1 MAIKMNLK
9 ENIVRIKE
17 MMGLVTESKA
27 YLLRRVTVDK
37 INTEFK
43 ESLDYVTYKL
53 KGNYGLKNFQ
63 GRVINVM
70 MDGLHGE
77 LSNWG
82 TDHFPYY
89 EIEEFLLDT
98 YSDEMVERYHQ
109 MYGDEHLRNLQE
121 ETINEDFKE
130 DLIKILD
137 RDGLETASKLVSG
150 YDNLVNLLGDYQIP
164 KEVKIKTIKEYMER
178 IGGIGL
184 AEINQD
190 AIPYMETNTEYQEI
204 VYLGINNVIID
215 VWGGYKNQTHLEE
228 FPVRYEVLPEKLI
241 DDILEI
247 ILNELPEYNL

>member
-1 MAIKMNLK
+1 MNLQK
-9 ENIVRIKE
+9 QISRIQS

-53 KGNYGLKNFQ
+53 KGDYGLKNFQ
-63 GRVINVM
+63 SRVINVM

-98 YSDEMVERYHQ
+98 YSDEMVERYRQ

-121 ETINEDFKE
+121 ETINEDFKG
-130 DLIKILD
+130 DLIKTID
-137 RDGLETASKLVSG
+137 REGLETASKLVSG

-164 KEVKIKTIKEYMER
+164 KKVKIKTIKDYMER
-178 IGGIGL
+178 IGGL
-184 AEINQD
+184 SLFDVNQSP
-190 AIPYMETNTEYQEI
+190 IPYRETNTEYQEI
-204 VYLGINNVIID
+204 VHLSINSIVVDRWENQIHLG
-215 VWGGYKNQTHLEE
+215 E
-228 FPVRYEVLPEKLI
+228 FPVRYEILPEKLI
-241 DDILEI
+241 DDILDI
-247 ILNELPEYNL
+247 ILNELPEYDL

>member
-1 MAIKMNLK
+1 MNLK
-9 ENIVRIKE
+9 ESIKKILKE
-17 MMGLVTESKA
+17 ERKPSS
-27 YLLRRVTVDK
+27 YLIRRVTADR
-37 INTEFK
+37 INDEFK
-43 ESLDYVTYKL
+43 GSLDYVSYKL
-53 KGNYGLKNFQ
+53 KGNYGLKKFQ
-63 GRVINVM
+63 DRVMTVM

-82 TDHFPYY
+82 RDDFPYE

-130 DLIKILD
+130 DLIKVID

-150 YDNLVNLLGDYQIP
+150 YDNLINLLGDYQIP
-164 KEVKIKTIKEYMER
+164 KKVKIRTIKEYMER
-178 IGGIGL
+178 IGGL
-184 AEINQD
+184 SLFEVNQEP
-190 AIPYMETNTEYQEI
+190 IPYRETNTEYQEI
-204 VYLGINNVIID
+204 VHLSINSIVVD
-215 VWGGYKNQTHLEE
+215 RWGGYENQTHLGE

-247 ILNELPEYNL
+247 ILNELPEYNLYN

>member
-1 MAIKMNLK
+1 MNLK
-9 ENIVRIKE
+9 ESIKKILKEERKPSSYLIRRFTADRIN
-17 MMGLVTESKA
+17 
-27 YLLRRVTVDK
+27 D
-37 INTEFK
+37 EFK
-43 ESLDYVTYKL
+43 DSLDYVSYKL
-53 KGNYGLKNFQ
+53 KGNYGLKKFKD
-63 GRVINVM
+63 RVMTVM

-82 TDHFPYY
+82 RDDFPYE

-130 DLIKILD
+130 DLIKVID

-150 YDNLVNLLGDYQIP
+150 YDNLINLLGDYQIP
-164 KEVKIKTIKEYMER
+164 KKVKIRTIKEYMER
-178 IGGIGL
+178 IGGL
-184 AEINQD
+184 SLFEVNQEP
-190 AIPYMETNTEYQEI
+190 ILYRETNTEYQEI
-204 VYLGINNVIID
+204 VHLSINNVIID
-215 VWGGYKNQTHLEE
+215 RWGGYENQTHLGE

-247 ILNELPEYNL
+247 ILNELPEYNLYN

>member
-1 MAIKMNLK
+1 MTLK
-9 ENIVRIKE
+9 ESIRKVLREERNPSSYLIRRFTADRIND
-17 MMGLVTESKA
+17 V
-27 YLLRRVTVDK
+27 
-37 INTEFK
+37 FK
-43 ESLDYVTYKL
+43 DSLDYVSYKL
-53 KGNYGLKNFQ
+53 KGNYGLKKFKD
-63 GRVINVM
+63 RVMTVM

-82 TDHFPYY
+82 RDDFPYE

-130 DLIKILD
+130 DLIKVID

-150 YDNLVNLLGDYQIP
+150 YDNLINLLGDYQIP
-164 KEVKIKTIKEYMER
+164 KKVKIRTIKEYMER
-178 IGGIGL
+178 IGGL
-184 AEINQD
+184 SLFEVNQEP
-190 AIPYMETNTEYQEI
+190 ILYRETNTEYQEI
-204 VYLGINNVIID
+204 VHLSINNVIID
-215 VWGGYKNQTHLEE
+215 RWGGYENQTHLGE

-247 ILNELPEYNL
+247 ILNELPEYNLYN

>member
-1 MAIKMNLK
+1 MNLK
-9 ENIVRIKE
+9 ESIKKILKE
-17 MMGLVTESKA
+17 ERKPSS
-27 YLLRRVTVDK
+27 YLIRRVTADR
-37 INTEFK
+37 INDEFK
-43 ESLDYVTYKL
+43 GSLDYVSYKL
-53 KGNYGLKNFQ
+53 KGNYGLKKFQ
-63 GRVINVM
+63 DRVMTVM

-82 TDHFPYY
+82 RDDFPYE

-130 DLIKILD
+130 DLIKVID

-150 YDNLVNLLGDYQIP
+150 YDNLINLLGDYQIP
-164 KEVKIKTIKEYMER
+164 KKVKIRTIKEYMER
-178 IGGIGL
+178 IGGL
-184 AEINQD
+184 SLFEVNQEP
-190 AIPYMETNTEYQEI
+190 ILYRETNTEYQEI
-204 VYLGINNVIID
+204 VHLSINNVIID
-215 VWGGYKNQTHLEE
+215 RWGGYENQTHLGE

-247 ILNELPEYNL
+247 ILNELPEHDL

>member
-1 MAIKMNLK
+1 MLK

-17 MMGLVTESKA
+17 MMGLITESKA

-37 INTEFK
+37 INAEFK
-43 ESLDYVTYKL
+43 ESLDYVSYKL

-63 GRVINVM
+63 SRVINVM

-98 YSDEMVERYHQ
+98 YSDEMVERYRQ

-121 ETINEDFKE
+121 ETINEDFKG
-130 DLIKILD
+130 DLIKTID
-137 RDGLETASKLVSG
+137 REGLETASKLVSG

-164 KEVKIKTIKEYMER
+164 KKVKIKTIRDYMER
-178 IGGIGL
+178 IGGL
-184 AEINQD
+184 SLFDVNQSP
-190 AIPYMETNTEYQEI
+190 IPYRETNTEYQEI
-204 VYLGINNVIID
+204 VHLSINSIVVD
-215 VWGGYKNQTHLEE
+215 RWGGYENQTHLGE
-228 FPVRYEVLPEKLI
+228 FPVRYEVLTEKLI

-247 ILNELPEYNL
+247 ILNELPEYDL

>member
-1 MAIKMNLK
+1 MTLK
-9 ENIVRIKE
+9 ESIKKILKE
-17 MMGLVTESKA
+17 ERKPSS
-27 YLLRRVTVDK
+27 YLIRRVTADR
-37 INTEFK
+37 INDEFK
-43 ESLDYVTYKL
+43 GSLDYVSYKL
-53 KGNYGLKNFQ
+53 KGNYGLKKFQ
-63 GRVINVM
+63 DRVMTVM

-82 TDHFPYY
+82 RDDFPYE

-130 DLIKILD
+130 DLIKVID

-150 YDNLVNLLGDYQIP
+150 YDNLINLLGDYQIP
-164 KEVKIKTIKEYMER
+164 KKVKIRTIKEYMER
-178 IGGIGL
+178 IGGL
-184 AEINQD
+184 SLFEVNQEP
-190 AIPYMETNTEYQEI
+190 ILYRETNTEYQEI
-204 VYLGINNVIID
+204 VHLSINNVIID
-215 VWGGYKNQTHLEE
+215 RWGGYENQTHLGE

-247 ILNELPEYNL
+247 ILNELPEYNLYN

>member
-1 MAIKMNLK
+1 MTLK
-9 ENIVRIKE
+9 ESIKKILKE
-17 MMGLVTESKA
+17 ERKPSS
-27 YLLRRVTVDK
+27 YLIRRVTADR
-37 INTEFK
+37 INDEFK
-43 ESLDYVTYKL
+43 GSLDYVSYKL
-53 KGNYGLKNFQ
+53 KGNYGLKKFQ
-63 GRVINVM
+63 DRVMTVM

-82 TDHFPYY
+82 RDDFPYE

-130 DLIKILD
+130 DLIKVLD

-164 KEVKIKTIKEYMER
+164 KEVKIKTIKKYMER

-184 AEINQD
+184 EEINQIT
-190 AIPYMETNTEYQEI
+190 IPYTETNTEYQEI
-204 VYLGINNVIID
+204 VYLGINNVIVDI
-215 VWGGYKNQTHLEE
+215 WGGYKNQTHLGE
-228 FPVRYEVLPEKLI
+228 FPVRYENLTEKTI
-241 DDILEI
+241 DDIVEI
-247 ILNELPEYNL
+247 VLNELPEYNLYN

>member
-1 MAIKMNLK
+1 MMLK

-17 MMGLVTESKA
+17 MMGLITESKA
-27 YLLRRVTVDK
+27 YLLRRVTADK
-37 INTEFK
+37 INDEFK
-43 ESLDYVTYKL
+43 DSLDYVTYKL

-63 GRVINVM
+63 SRVINVM

-82 TDHFPYY
+82 MDDFPYE
-89 EIEEFLLDT
+89 EIEKFLLDT

-130 DLIKILD
+130 DLIKVLD

-150 YDNLVNLLGDYQIP
+150 YDNLINLLGDYQIP
-164 KEVKIKTIKEYMER
+164 KKVKIRTIKEYMER
-178 IGGIGL
+178 IRGVGL

-190 AIPYMETNTEYQEI
+190 AIPYIETNTEYQEI
-204 VYLGINNVIID
+204 VHLGINNVIID
-215 VWGGYKNQTHLEE
+215 RWGGYKNQTHLGQ
-228 FPVRYEVLPEKLI
+228 FPVRYENLTEKII
-241 DDILEI
+241 DDIIEI
-247 ILNELPEYNL
+247 VLNELPEYNLYN

>member
-1 MAIKMNLK
+1 MNLQ

-53 KGNYGLKNFQ
+53 KGNYGLKNFKE
-63 GRVINVM
+63 RVINVM

-82 TDHFPYY
+82 TDHFPYE

-98 YSDEMVERYHQ
+98 YSDEMVERYRQ
-109 MYGDEHLRNLQE
+109 MYSDEHLRNLQE
-121 ETINEDFKE
+121 ETINEDFKG
-130 DLIKILD
+130 DLIKTID
-137 RDGLETASKLVSG
+137 REGLETASKLVSG

-164 KEVKIKTIKEYMER
+164 KKVKIKTIRDYMEN
-178 IGGIGL
+178 IGGL
-184 AEINQD
+184 SLFDVNQEP
-190 AIPYMETNTEYQEI
+190 IPYRETNTEYQEI
-204 VYLGINNVIID
+204 VHLSINSIVVD
-215 VWGGYKNQTHLEE
+215 RWGGYENQTHLGE

-241 DDILEI
+241 DDVLEI
-247 ILNELPEYNL
+247 ILNELPEHDL

>member
-1 MAIKMNLK
+1 MNLIESINKILK
-9 ENIVRIKE
+9 EERKP
-17 MMGLVTESKA
+17 SS
-27 YLLRRVTVDK
+27 YLIRRVTADR
-37 INTEFK
+37 INDEFK
-43 ESLDYVTYKL
+43 GSLDYVSYKL
-53 KGNYGLKNFQ
+53 KGNYGLKKFQ
-63 GRVINVM
+63 DRVMTVM

-82 TDHFPYY
+82 RDDFPYE

-130 DLIKILD
+130 DLIKVID

-150 YDNLVNLLGDYQIP
+150 YDNLINLLGDYQIP
-164 KEVKIKTIKEYMER
+164 KKVKIRTIKEYMER
-178 IGGIGL
+178 IGGL
-184 AEINQD
+184 SLFEVNQEP
-190 AIPYMETNTEYQEI
+190 ILYRETNTEYQEI
-204 VYLGINNVIID
+204 VHLSINNVIID
-215 VWGGYKNQTHLEE
+215 RWGGYENQTHLGE

-247 ILNELPEYNL
+247 ILNELPEYNLYN

>member
-1 MAIKMNLK
+1 MILK

-53 KGNYGLKNFQ
+53 KGNYGLKNFKE
-63 GRVINVM
+63 RVINVM

-82 TDHFPYY
+82 TDHFPYE

-109 MYGDEHLRNLQE
+109 MYSDEHLRNLQE
-121 ETINEDFKE
+121 ETINEDFKG
-130 DLIKILD
+130 DLIKTID
-137 RDGLETASKLVSG
+137 REGLETASKLVSG

-164 KEVKIKTIKEYMER
+164 KQVKIKTIRDYMEN
-178 IGGIGL
+178 IGGL
-184 AEINQD
+184 SLFDFYQSP
-190 AIPYMETNTEYQEI
+190 IPYRETNTEYQEI
-204 VYLGINNVIID
+204 VHLSINSIVVD
-215 VWGGYKNQTHLEE
+215 RWGGYENQTHLGE

-247 ILNELPEYNL
+247 ILNELPEHDL

>member
-1 MAIKMNLK
+1 MLK

-53 KGNYGLKNFQ
+53 KGNYGLKNFKE
-63 GRVINVM
+63 RVINVM

-82 TDHFPYY
+82 TDHFPYE

-109 MYGDEHLRNLQE
+109 MYSDEHLRNLQE

-130 DLIKILD
+130 DLIKTID
-137 RDGLETASKLVSG
+137 REGLETASKLVSG

-164 KEVKIKTIKEYMER
+164 KEVKIKTIRDYMEN
-178 IGGIGL
+178 IGGL
-184 AEINQD
+184 SLFEVNQEP
-190 AIPYMETNTEYQEI
+190 IPYRETNTEYQEI
-204 VYLGINNVIID
+204 VHLSINSIVVD
-215 VWGGYKNQTHLEE
+215 RWGGYENQTYLGE

-247 ILNELPEYNL
+247 ILNELPEHDL

>member
-1 MAIKMNLK
+1 MLK

-17 MMGLVTESKA
+17 MMGLITESKA
-27 YLLRRVTVDK
+27 YLLRRVTADK
-37 INTEFK
+37 INDEFK
-43 ESLDYVTYKL
+43 DSLDYVTYKL

-63 GRVINVM
+63 SRVINVM

-121 ETINEDFKE
+121 ETINEDFKG
-130 DLIKILD
+130 DLIKTID
-137 RDGLETASKLVSG
+137 REGLETASKLVSG

-164 KEVKIKTIKEYMER
+164 KKVKIKTIRDYMER
-178 IGGIGL
+178 IGGL
-184 AEINQD
+184 SLFDVNQSP
-190 AIPYMETNTEYQEI
+190 IPYRETNTEYQEI
-204 VYLGINNVIID
+204 VHLSINSIVVD
-215 VWGGYKNQTHLEE
+215 RWGGYENQTHLGE
-228 FPVRYEVLPEKLI
+228 FPVRYEVLTEKLI

-247 ILNELPEYNL
+247 ILNELPEYDL

>member
-1 MAIKMNLK
+1 MMLK

-53 KGNYGLKNFQ
+53 KGNYGLKNFKE
-63 GRVINVM
+63 RVINVM

-82 TDHFPYY
+82 TDHFPYE

-98 YSDEMVERYHQ
+98 YSDEMVERYRQ
-109 MYGDEHLRNLQE
+109 MYSDEHLRNLQE
-121 ETINEDFKE
+121 ETINEDFKG
-130 DLIKILD
+130 DLIKTID
-137 RDGLETASKLVSG
+137 REGLETASKLVSG

-164 KEVKIKTIKEYMER
+164 KKDKIKTIRDYMEN
-178 IGGIGL
+178 IGGL
-184 AEINQD
+184 SLFDVNQEP
-190 AIPYMETNTEYQEI
+190 IPYRETNTEYQEI
-204 VYLGINNVIID
+204 VHLSINSIVVD
-215 VWGGYKNQTHLEE
+215 RWGGYENQTHLGE
-228 FPVRYEVLPEKLI
+228 FPVRYEILPEKLI
-241 DDILEI
+241 DDILNI
-247 ILNELPEYNL
+247 ILNELPEHDL

>member
-1 MAIKMNLK
+1 MNLK
-9 ENIVRIKE
+9 ESIKKILKE
-17 MMGLVTESKA
+17 ERKPSS
-27 YLLRRVTVDK
+27 YLIRRVTADR
-37 INTEFK
+37 INDEFK
-43 ESLDYVTYKL
+43 GSLDYVSYKL
-53 KGNYGLKNFQ
+53 KGNYGLKKFQ
-63 GRVINVM
+63 DRVMTVM

-82 TDHFPYY
+82 RDDFPYE

-130 DLIKILD
+130 DLIKVID

-150 YDNLVNLLGDYQIP
+150 YDNLINLLGDYQIP
-164 KEVKIKTIKEYMER
+164 KKVKIRTIKEYMER
-178 IGGIGL
+178 IGGL
-184 AEINQD
+184 SLFEVNQEP
-190 AIPYMETNTEYQEI
+190 ILYRETNTEYQEI
-204 VYLGINNVIID
+204 VHLSINNVIID
-215 VWGGYKNQTHLEE
+215 RWGGYENQTHLGE

-247 ILNELPEYNL
+247 ILNELPEYNLYN

>member
-1 MAIKMNLK
+1 MNLK
-9 ENIVRIKE
+9 ESIKKILKEERKPSSYLIRRFTADRIND
-17 MMGLVTESKA
+17 V
-27 YLLRRVTVDK
+27 
-37 INTEFK
+37 FK
-43 ESLDYVTYKL
+43 DSLDYVSYKL
-53 KGNYGLKNFQ
+53 KGNYGLKKFKD
-63 GRVINVM
+63 RVMTVM

-82 TDHFPYY
+82 RDDFPYE

-130 DLIKILD
+130 DLIKVID

-150 YDNLVNLLGDYQIP
+150 YDNLINLLGDYQIP
-164 KEVKIKTIKEYMER
+164 KKVKIRTIKEYMER
-178 IGGIGL
+178 IGGL
-184 AEINQD
+184 SLFEVNQEP
-190 AIPYMETNTEYQEI
+190 ILYRETNTEYQEI
-204 VYLGINNVIID
+204 VHLSINNVIID
-215 VWGGYKNQTHLEE
+215 RWGGYENQTHLGE

-247 ILNELPEYNL
+247 ILNELPEYNLYN

>member
-1 MAIKMNLK
+1 MILK

-27 YLLRRVTVDK
+27 YLLRRVTADR
-37 INTEFK
+37 INDVFK
-43 ESLDYVTYKL
+43 DSLDYVSYKL
-53 KGNYGLKNFQ
+53 KGNYGLKKFKD
-63 GRVINVM
+63 RVMTVM

-82 TDHFPYY
+82 TDHFPYE

-109 MYGDEHLRNLQE
+109 MYSDEHLRNLQE

-130 DLIKILD
+130 DLIKTID
-137 RDGLETASKLVSG
+137 REGLETVSKLVSG

-164 KEVKIKTIKEYMER
+164 KEVKIKTIRDYMEN
-178 IGGIGL
+178 IGGL
-184 AEINQD
+184 SLFEVNQEPHLNINS
-190 AIPYMETNTEYQEI
+190 I
-204 VYLGINNVIID
+204 VVD
-215 VWGGYKNQTHLEE
+215 RWGGYENQTHLGE

-247 ILNELPEYNL
+247 ILNELPEHDL

>member
-1 MAIKMNLK
+1 MNLK
-9 ENIVRIKE
+9 ESIKKILKEERKPSSYLIRRFTADRIND
-17 MMGLVTESKA
+17 V
-27 YLLRRVTVDK
+27 
-37 INTEFK
+37 FK
-43 ESLDYVTYKL
+43 DSLDYVSNKL
-53 KGNYGLKNFQ
+53 KGNYGLKKFKD
-63 GRVINVM
+63 RVMTVM

-82 TDHFPYY
+82 RDDFPYE

-130 DLIKILD
+130 DLIKVLD

-164 KEVKIKTIKEYMER
+164 KEVKIKTIKKYMER

-184 AEINQD
+184 EEINQIT
-190 AIPYMETNTEYQEI
+190 IPYTETNTEYQEI
-204 VYLGINNVIID
+204 VYLGINNVIVDI
-215 VWGGYKNQTHLEE
+215 WGGYKNQTHLGE
-228 FPVRYEVLPEKLI
+228 FPVRYENLTEKTI
-241 DDILEI
+241 DDIVEI
-247 ILNELPEYNL
+247 VLNELPEYNL